1 MAADQTIETLAT
13 KDVPVPLSDGTTLLA
28 DVYRPGDDQRYP
40 VILARTPYGKSAP
53 MKQAWP
59 LDVATA
65 GFVLVMQDVRG
76 TAASGGEF
84 TPFVNE
90 AVDGADS
97 VRWCAQQP
105 WSDGRVIMLGGSYLA
120 LTQLLAASRP
130 APGLVAIAPGI
141 TPFDFYEDFLYPGG
155 AFHLGTMMWWSHVL
169 SVLQLLRKVGTEDV
183 GALFQSWAQMGDAMS
198 DWQRTMPL
206 TDVPLFRELV
216 PAWGDW
222 LGHPTRDGYWEA
234 LSVRDRVPKITVPAM
249 VQGGWFDVFLKGT
262 LDAYTAI
269 RGGAGQ
275 GVARER
281 TRLIIGPWSHAT
293 GDRVLGELDF
303 GFSSSEMSMQMWPR
317 YLDYFRECLGEGG
330 PVSGAPVKLF
340 VMGANVWRDEQEWPL
355 ERAVTTKYYLHSG
368 GGLSAERPLVEATPS
383 TYVYDPR
390 DPVPSTG
397 GRTLLPGDNIAF
409 RAGPRDQRAVEER
422 PDVVCFST
430 EVLDEDIEV
439 TGPVEVVLHAAS
451 SAVDTDWTAKLVD
464 VHPDGRAMSVAD
476 GILRARYREGFERPV
491 LMKPGTPYRFVIDL
505 VATSMVFKAGH
516 RIRVEISSSN
526 FPRFDRN
533 PNTGRLPA
541 EELETNMISA
551 EQTLFHDAAR
561 PSWIALPIVA
571 S

>member
-1 MAADQTIETLAT
+1 MR
-13 KDVPVPLSDGTTLLA
+13 DGTRLYA
-28 DVYRPGDDQRYP
+28 DVYRPNGTGTHP
-40 VILARTPYGKSAP
+40 AILVRTPYPRNISGLLGV
-53 MKQAWP
+53 WP
-59 LDVATA
+59 LNVAAA
-65 GFVLVMQDVRG
+65 GFALVVQNVRG
-76 TAASGGEF
+76 RFGSEGEF
-84 TPFVNE
+84 VPFVNE
-90 AVDGADS
+90 EADGFDS
-97 VRWCAQQP
+97 IAWCAEQP
-105 WSDGRVIMLGGSYLA
+105 WSDGRVFTLGNSYLG
-120 LTQLLAASRP
+120 LTQSFAAASSPP
-130 APGLVAIAPGI
+130 ALSGMAVGA
-141 TPFDFYEDFLYPGG
+141 TPWDGHADLMYCGG
-155 AFHLGTMMWWSHVL
+155 AFQLGYAMFWAHIQAGMEMFGSGKVDPA
-169 SVLQLLRKVGTEDV
+169 LLEQWGPI
-183 GALFQSWAQMGDAMS
+183 GDEMDS
-198 DWQRTMPL
+198 FYRHTPL
-206 TDVPLFRELV
+206 NDVPVFDRLIPAWRTWLEHPARDEYWRALSLSERESPIRV
-216 PAWGDW
+216 PAI
-222 LGHPTRDGYWEA
+222 
-234 LSVRDRVPKITVPAM
+234 ITD
-249 VQGGWFDVFLKGT
+249 GWFDLFLKGT
-262 LDAYTAI
+262 LDTFKALRADEAT
-269 RGGAGQ
+269 RDN
-275 GVARER
+275 
-281 TRLIIGPWSHAT
+281 TRLIIGPWSQAN
-293 GDRVLGELDF
+293 REQALGELDF
-303 GFSSSEMSMQMWPR
+303 GPGAAAIAVQLDVQ
-317 YLDYFRECLGEGG
+317 YLNFFRECLGEGG

-390 DPVPSTG
+390 DPVPTVG
-397 GRTLLPGDNIAF
+397 GATSFQGEQVGANC
-409 RAGPRDQRAVEER
+409 GPRDQRAVEER

-561 PSWIALPIVA
+561 PSWIALPIVPA
-571 S
+571 